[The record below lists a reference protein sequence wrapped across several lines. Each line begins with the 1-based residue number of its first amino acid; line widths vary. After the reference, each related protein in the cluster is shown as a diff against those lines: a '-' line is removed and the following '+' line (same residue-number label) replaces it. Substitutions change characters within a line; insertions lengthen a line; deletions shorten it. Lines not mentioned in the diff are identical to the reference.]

1 MMHAL
6 HNAVDRFFG
15 RGRHSTSVPIMD
27 GPLQPNQRLESA
39 PVLAQAQD
47 LDNLVEAGGALLCS
61 SGARLLRIG
70 EGRTAPEASFDTAI
84 TCLAADAHGALAIG
98 LDGQGLLLRGGAHH
112 GRRIG
117 QAPDP
122 QPLRCATA
130 ALFLDADTLIV
141 ACGSER
147 FAASQWKHDLMA
159 QGRSGSLWRIDLKSG
174 AARQL
179 AQGLAFPYGLAQAD
193 GGKLLATEAWEHR
206 MVELD
211 AHHPSTPRPVLEDL
225 PAYPARLARAARGGY
240 WLALFAPR
248 NPLIE
253 FVLREPRYRE
263 RMMAEVDPRFW
274 IAPTLAARSSFRVPL
289 QAGAI
294 RQMNILK
301 PWAPTFSYGLVAHLG
316 ADLLP
321 TASWHSRADGSV
333 HGVTSL
339 CEQQGHLIAG
349 AKGCGRAV
357 RIDPQA
363 SED

>member
-1 MMHAL
+1 
-6 HNAVDRFFG
+6 
-15 RGRHSTSVPIMD
+15 
-27 GPLQPNQRLESA
+27 
-39 PVLAQAQD
+39 
-47 LDNLVEAGGALLCS
+47 ALLCS
-61 SGARLLRIG
+61 SGERLLRIG
-70 EGRTAPEASFDTAI
+70 EGRVTPEGSFDTAI
-84 TCLAADAHGALAIG
+84 TCLASGVDGALAIG
-98 LDGQGLLLRGGAHH
+98 LDGQGLLLRGGTHH

-117 QAPDP
+117 PVMD
-122 QPLRCATA
+122 QPLRCPTA
-130 ALFLDADTLIV
+130 ALFLDGDTLVV
-141 ACGSER
+141 ASGSER

-159 QGRSGSLWRIDLKSG
+159 HGRSGSIWRIDLRSG
-174 AARQL
+174 AARRL
-179 AQGLAFPYGLAQAD
+179 AHGMAFPYGLALAD
-193 GGKLLATEAWEHR
+193 DGKLLATEAWAHR
-206 MVELD
+206 VVELD
-211 AHHPSTPRPVLEDL
+211 AQHPSAPRPVLEDL
-225 PAYPARLARAARGGY
+225 PAYPARLARATRGGY

-263 RMMAEVDPRFW
+263 RMVAEVDPRFW

-301 PWAPTFSYGLVAHLG
+301 PWAPTFSYGLVAHLD
-316 ADLLP
+316 AHLLP

-339 CEQQGHLIAG
+339 CEHQGQLIAG

-363 SED
+363 WKD